1 MDWPIKEK
9 NITNLFLD
17 QQNIRTPLSDA
28 DQNALIR
35 DMFTNEDAFEL
46 VKSYLLNGI
55 FPDEFPIV
63 IDENSRFIVIEG
75 NRRLAALKA
84 IIEPDIVPSWKKRI
98 IHLISTS
105 KFNFEKIRV
114 VIAPNRDAAIKH
126 IANKHTINY
135 RKPWK
140 PLREAYFFK
149 SQIDNGKSLQELI
162 DEYPEH
168 DVVRFIKM
176 LEMHHLAKSI
186 DIENELLPKIHD
198 ERKFPI
204 TTLERFYNDKNV
216 ADFLG
221 IEYNSF
227 GQVIGKI
234 IKKEFEK
241 GYKKII
247 KDVAV
252 GIIDSRK
259 FNTSKERKSYLRK
272 IPKEF
277 IPDKSKKGS
286 FKSRDFKEVKPPKE
300 IKIDK
305 QKNKIKEFPKGL
317 FRKNDIPFN
326 LASTS
331 LKLVYDE
338 LCKIDV
344 SNFPNATFD
353 LLRSFLE
360 CTLVYYLKET
370 NEYKNVKKDE
380 KHNPKLSELLTYISS
395 EKCISIKDEQIKE
408 VARHIKS
415 DWSENYSLARLNMIN
430 HNENWNS
437 TEKDVR
443 SAWGKIESLFKILL
457 NPEIDD
463 E

>member
-1 MDWPIKEK
+1 MDWPIEEK
-9 NITNLFLD
+9 NITDLFLD
-17 QQNIRTPLSDA
+17 QHNIRTPLSDA

-63 IDENSRFIVIEG
+63 INEDGRFVVLEG

-84 IIEPDIVPSWKKRI
+84 IIEPDIVPSWKKKI
-98 IHLISTS
+98 ESLLSES
-105 KFNFEKIRV
+105 KFTFEKIRI

-149 SQIDNGKSLQELI
+149 SQIDNGKTIQELI
-162 DEYPEH
+162 EEYPEH

-176 LEMHHLAKSI
+176 LEMHHLAKAI
-186 DIENELLPKIHD
+186 KIEDELIPKVHD

-216 ADFLG
+216 SDFLG
-221 IEYNSF
+221 IEF
-227 GQVIGKI
+227 DELGQVLGKI
-234 IKKEFEK
+234 AKEEFEK
-241 GYKKII
+241 GFKKII
-247 KDVAV
+247 KDIAV

-259 FNTSKERKSYLRK
+259 FNTSKERKSYLSK
-272 IPKEF
+272 VPKEF
-277 IPDKSKKGS
+277 VPDKVKAGS
-286 FKSRDFKEVKPPKE
+286 FTSKDFKEVKVPKE
-300 IKIDK
+300 EIKSSK
-305 QKNKIKEFPKGL
+305 KLKSKEFPKGL
-317 FRKNDIPFN
+317 FRKSEMPFN
-326 LASTS
+326 LSSTS

-344 SNFPNATFD
+344 STFPNATHD

-370 NEYKNVKKDE
+370 GEYEKVEKNE
-380 KHNPKLSELLTYISS
+380 KHNPKLSELLTFIASD
-395 EKCISIKDEQIKE
+395 KCTSIKDEQIKE

-415 DWSENYSLARLNMIN
+415 DWADSYSLARMNMIN

-443 SAWGKIESLFKILL
+443 SAWGRVEALFKILL
-457 NPEIDD
+457 NPSTEN